1 MTRKP
6 KMMQFLRKLQ
16 EVQAKY
22 IDTVGVEI
30 RAKRYLDDGVYAINA
45 SFISQVRKCEDADI
59 EDDSLVVNATIYSF
73 WTNTENQKAFDDF
86 VKECS
91 KENQQIL
98 AKSFKS
104 CKN

>member
-6 KMMQFLRKLQ
+6 KMLQFLRKLQ

-22 IDTVGVEI
+22 IDTVSIEI
-30 RAKRYLDDGVYAINA
+30 RAKKYLDDGTYAVNA
-45 SFISQVRKCEDADI
+45 CFISKTRAVQADDI
-59 EDDSLVVNATIYSF
+59 ENDPLIVNMSIYSF
-73 WTNTENQKAFDDF
+73 YTNAENKSILDGFI
-86 VKECS
+86 KECS
-91 KENQQIL
+91 KENQLIL